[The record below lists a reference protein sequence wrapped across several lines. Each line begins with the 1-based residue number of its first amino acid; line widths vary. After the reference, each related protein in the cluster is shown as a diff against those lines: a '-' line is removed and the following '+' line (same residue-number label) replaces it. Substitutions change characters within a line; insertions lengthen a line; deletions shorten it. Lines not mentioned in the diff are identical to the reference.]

1 MPEDLEVLVEIVTPD
16 LEIAVPP
23 RDGRVRYRPSCNNI
37 HNKLRYTVELAA
49 TIYSA
54 FLLREIRTYTRVK
67 VVLSASEKVYFLL
80 LFSNIPYR
88 RRTIFYLD
96 KLGSS
101 EKFSFL
107 PITELLVLLH
117 CRRF

>member
-67 VVLSASEKVYFLL
+67 VVLTASEKVYTFYFRFL
-80 LFSNIPYR
+80 
-88 RRTIFYLD
+88 IFHIV
-96 KLGSS
+96 G
-101 EKFSFL
+101 EQFF
-107 PITELLVLLH
+107 T
-117 CRRF
+117 